1 MKKFY
6 VHHEYTNDLFWYFF
20 HGTDLDI
27 KEIPAFFF
35 KEQNKKITLYTSYK
49 TTPIEII
56 FCGDDKWNMLD
67 GNHIFDI
74 HTHLMQNKIISDR
87 GYSFK
92 TVNYLEYKLKN
103 KLIEHGNLLGE
114 RLNIFYIDWEGKNH
128 ALPLYKIKNS
138 KLFVDEINPNKK
150 YLNNYYVF
158 TNNFL
163 SYIHDSNLD
172 IKHSYFLYDYLK
184 EIKPQHKLS
193 YSVRRII
200 GEKIKQIKS
209 LLDIPEVHITYSSY
223 SFTEDSVDSGIDKEV
238 DDFRKFIQE
247 SIKDNYINKRGY
259 GIHDWGNEAN
269 INNIHEMY
277 YKILPLAEV
286 EIIDEWMEMD
296 YISEKSVI
304 RILSG
309 KPFLPSSFKV
319 FDFYND
325 IQKKYNKTPYPISF
339 KYNSFEELTLL
350 IKKSVSNKNDWESLK
365 KELKDWVETTR
376 VNLIDICYSN
386 NSYLDII
393 LNSSKELI

>member
-20 HGTDLDI
+20 HGTDLDV
-27 KEIPAFFF
+27 KDVPAFFF
-35 KEQNKKITLYTSYK
+35 KEQNKKLTLHTTYK
-49 TTPIEII
+49 TTPIEIN
-56 FCGDDKWNMLD
+56 FCQEDDWDKLD

-74 HTHLMQNKIISDR
+74 HTYLMQNKITTDR

-92 TVNYLEYKLKN
+92 TVNYLEYKLKDD
-103 KLIEHGNLLGE
+103 LIEKGKLLGDK
-114 RLNIFYIDWEGKNH
+114 LNIFYIDWEGKNH
-128 ALPLYKIKNS
+128 ALPIYKIKNS
-138 KLFVDEINPNKK
+138 KIFVDEINPSKSA
-150 YLNNYYVF
+150 LNNNYVF

-172 IKHSYFLYDYLK
+172 IKHAYFLYDYLK

-200 GEKIKQIKS
+200 GEKLKQIKS
-209 LLDIPEVHITYSSY
+209 LLEIPEIYITYSSY
-223 SFTEDSVDSGIDKEV
+223 SFTDDSVDSSIDKEV
-238 DDFRKFIQE
+238 DDFRKFVQE
-247 SIKDNYINKRGY
+247 SIKENYINKRGH
-259 GIHDWGNEAN
+259 GIHDWGNESN

-277 YKILPLAEV
+277 YKILPLAEI

-309 KPFLPSSFKV
+309 KPFLPASFKV
-319 FDFYND
+319 FDFYNN
-325 IQKKYNKTPYPISF
+325 IQTQYGKTPYPISF
-339 KYNSFEELTLL
+339 RYDSFQEMCEL
-350 IKKSVSNKNDWESLK
+350 IKNSLSSNDSWESMK
-365 KELKDWVETTR
+365 KELTDWVQTTR

-386 NSYLDII
+386 NSYLDIV
-393 LNSSKELI
+393 LNSTKELI